1 MANRKDPSHE
11 KPDRGK
17 RVSKKTPKA
26 TAAAEAK
33 KGATVTKGGK
43 KGSKSQAGAKRNV
56 RGHSI
61 VEESG
66 EESESE
72 VENEK
77 DDEKLKIM
85 YDLHILD
92 CQHILM
98 SGKLGRPTDMG
109 TNCCNHG
116 QPDDQAGLVPISWGK
131 RLNH

>member
-33 KGATVTKGGK
+33 KGGKAAGGGK
-43 KGSKSQAGAKRNV
+43 KGSKSQAGGKRKA

-61 VEESG
+61 AEDSG
-66 EESESE
+66 EESKSE

-77 DDEKLKIM
+77 DDEKLKIV
-85 YDLHILD
+85 YALLD
-92 CQHILM
+92 SQHALM
-98 SGKLGRPTDMG
+98 SSKLGRPTDLG
-109 TNCCNHG
+109 LNRCNHR
-116 QPDDQAGLVPISWGK
+116 QPGDQAGLVPISWGK
-131 RLNH
+131 RLDS

>member
-17 RVSKKTPKA
+17 RVSPKA

-33 KGATVTKGGK
+33 KGGKAAGGGK
-43 KGSKSQAGAKRNV
+43 KGSKSQAGGKRKA

-61 VEESG
+61 AEDSG

-77 DDEKLKIM
+77 DDEKLKIV
-85 YDLHILD
+85 Y
-92 CQHILM
+92 
-98 SGKLGRPTDMG
+98 
-109 TNCCNHG
+109 
-116 QPDDQAGLVPISWGK
+116 VPSCST
-131 RLNH
+131 